1 MIYGWVGGI
10 LEVSLFMLIF
20 GNIISFNDELQKI
33 DPMVSYWLG
42 FTVLTGF
49 WEIVYLS
56 NRRSINNYAKELISS
71 NTSVWTNRYPLSMVL
86 PWNLSRLFYAEYG
99 AWADREYKSFKDNWS
114 FTVEGSHCTI
124 CAFFSLLA
132 LWSAIN
138 NNYDNYILA
147 LGIGMGSQFMNSLLY
162 MAEYAL
168 QTHDRHSVNFNSNS
182 FPTGKYLLDR
192 PFMYINYLW
201 LFFPAYAIYSYV
213 HF

>member
-71 NTSVWTNRYPLSMVL
+71 NTSVWTNEYPLSITKVTPFIVKDDSATFVAITIFL
-86 PWNLSRLFYAEYG
+86 LNGLFG
-99 AWADREYKSFKDNWS
+99 LL
-114 FTVEGSHCTI
+114 EG
-124 CAFFSLLA
+124 
-132 LWSAIN
+132 
-138 NNYDNYILA
+138 
-147 LGIGMGSQFMNSLLY
+147 
-162 MAEYAL
+162 
-168 QTHDRHSVNFNSNS
+168 
-182 FPTGKYLLDR
+182 
-192 PFMYINYLW
+192 
-201 LFFPAYAIYSYV
+201 
-213 HF
+213 

>member
-86 PWNLSRLFYAEYG
+86 PWNLSRLFY
-99 AWADREYKSFKDNWS
+99 
-114 FTVEGSHCTI
+114 
-124 CAFFSLLA
+124 LL
-132 LWSAIN
+132 IIMKN
-138 NNYDNYILA
+138 I
-147 LGIGMGSQFMNSLLY
+147 I
-162 MAEYAL
+162 E
-168 QTHDRHSVNFNSNS
+168 H
-182 FPTGKYLLDR
+182 KK
-192 PFMYINYLW
+192 
-201 LFFPAYAIYSYV
+201 
-213 HF
+213 